1 MKLLIVESPAK
12 AKTLEKYLGG
22 DYKVISSYG
31 HVRTLPSIKNSVEPE
46 NDFKITYTVLEKARD
61 TIKKLSENFKKADA
75 IFLATDPD
83 REGEAIS
90 WHILEAMKSKKSLNK
105 NVLIKRIVFHEITKS
120 AVINAIENPRELDKD
135 LIHAQQARQAL
146 DYLVGFTLSPILW
159 RKLPGS
165 RSAGR
170 VQSVAL
176 KLLCERENKR
186 DKFKEQEYWS
196 IESVFQNDAKV
207 NFNSALHINDGKKIE
222 KLTISDESYAREI
235 AKNVEQLKY
244 KVSSIE
250 KKEIN
255 RKPTAP
261 FITSTLI
268 QEASRKLNFTAQKT
282 MLLAQKLY
290 EGIEINGEITG
301 LISYMRTDN
310 VTISKEAIKN
320 IASYIEN
327 HYGLNYLL
335 PTPIIY
341 KSKSKNAQEAHEAIR
356 PTDFQNIPSAIKEFL
371 DNDQYRLYELIW
383 KRTVA
388 SQMANAKLESV
399 TVEISSETSNN
410 IFKSVGSIIIFD
422 GFYKIYKEG
431 EDDEEDDNKNKIP
444 KLNQGDELKLN
455 KVTIN
460 QHFTQPPPRYTEASL
475 VKRMEELGI
484 GRPSTYPKII
494 SILMERKYAKIVQ
507 KSFVPESKGR
517 LVDAFLNKFFNKY
530 IDYDFTANLENNL
543 DDIANGKK
551 DWKDVLTNFWSLF
564 KSTSNQVL
572 EIKNIDIINEVEN
585 LLIDYIFKSDNVK
598 DIDSLKKCS
607 KCKDGILGLKTGKF
621 GAFIGCSNYPECN
634 YKRTLFERETLEND
648 DNNEKILG
656 KDAKT
661 KADILLKKGPYGFY
675 LEKEES
681 GKKKRASLP
690 AKYPHE
696 NIDLAFASSILNLPK
711 YIGKHPYINK
721 DIFVKIGR
729 YGPYLECDKKF
740 YALKSIDKVN
750 LELVEAIKLI
760 DNYKPKI
767 IKRKKNNNSN
777 FSTIQK

>member
-31 HVRTLPSIKNSVEPE
+31 HVRSLPSVKDAVEPE
-46 NDFKITYTVLEKARD
+46 NDFKITYKVLEKAKD
-61 TIKKLSENFKKADA
+61 TIKNLSENFKKADA

-90 WHILEAMKSKKSLNK
+90 WHILEAMKSKKSVNK
-105 NVLIKRIVFHEITKS
+105 DVEIKRIVFHEITKS

-135 LIHAQQARQAL
+135 LVHAQQARQAL
-146 DYLVGFTLSPILW
+146 DYLVGFTLSPVLW

-176 KLLCERENKR
+176 KLLCERENER

-196 IESVFQNDAKV
+196 IDSIFQNYDKV
-207 NFNSALHINDGKKIE
+207 NFDSQLFIYDGKKIE
-222 KLTISDESYAREI
+222 KLSISDESYAREI
-235 AKNVEQLKY
+235 VKNVEKLEY
-244 KVSSIE
+244 KVSSIK

-268 QEASRKLNFTAQKT
+268 QEASRKLNFTAKKA
-282 MLLAQKLY
+282 MLIAQKLY
-290 EGIEINGEITG
+290 EGIQINGEVTG
-301 LISYMRTDN
+301 LITYMRTDS

-320 IASYIEN
+320 IIAHIKK
-327 HYGLNYLL
+327 HYGPNYL
-335 PTPIIY
+335 PSAPIIY

-356 PTDFQNIPSAIKEFL
+356 PTNFQNSPSAIKEFL
-371 DNDQYRLYELIW
+371 DTDQYKLYELIW
-383 KRTVA
+383 KRTVS

-399 TVEISSETSNN
+399 AVEISSETGNN
-410 IFKSVGSIIIFD
+410 VFKSVGSTLVFD
-422 GFYKIYKEG
+422 GFYKVYREG
-431 EDDEEDDNKNKIP
+431 QDNEQDENKNKIP
-444 KLNQGDELKLN
+444 KLKEGDDLKLN
-455 KVTIN
+455 KVIPN

-494 SILMERKYAKIVQ
+494 SILIEREYAKIIQ
-507 KSFVPESKGR
+507 KSFIPESKGR

-530 IDYDFTANLENNL
+530 IDYDFTANLENDL

-551 DWKDVLTNFWSLF
+551 NWKDVLINFWSPF
-564 KSTSNQVL
+564 KGTSNEVL
-572 EIKNIDIINEVEN
+572 EIKNMDIINEVEN
-585 LLIDYIFKSDNVK
+585 LLGDYIFKSDGTKNT
-598 DIDSLKKCS
+598 DTLRECS
-607 KCKDGILGLKTGKF
+607 KCKGGKLGLRTSKF

-634 YKRTLFERETLEND
+634 YKRALFRDELLESVS
-648 DNNEKILG
+648 NNEKILG
-656 KDAKT
+656 VDAKT
-661 KADILLKKGPYGFY
+661 QVDILLKKGPYGFY
-675 LEKEES
+675 LEKEED

-690 AKYPHE
+690 EKYPHE
-696 NIDLAFASSILNLPK
+696 NIDLVFASSLLNLPK
-711 YIGKHPYINK
+711 VIGKHPSIGE
-721 DIFVKIGR
+721 DVFVKIGR
-729 YGPYLECDKKF
+729 YGPYLECNKKF
-740 YALKSIDKVN
+740 YALKNIDKIN
-750 LELVEAIKLI
+750 IDLSEAIELI

-767 IKRKKNNNSN
+767 SKKKKKS
-777 FSTIQK
+777 

>member
-31 HVRTLPSIKNSVEPE
+31 HVRSLPSVKDAVEPE
-46 NDFKITYTVLEKARD
+46 NDFKITYKVLEKAKD

-90 WHILEAMKSKKSLNK
+90 WHILEAMKSKKSVNK
-105 NVLIKRIVFHEITKS
+105 NVEIKRIVFHEITKS

-135 LIHAQQARQAL
+135 LVHAQQARQAL
-146 DYLVGFTLSPILW
+146 DYLVGFTLSPVLW

-176 KLLCERENKR
+176 KLLCERENER

-196 IESVFQNDAKV
+196 IDSIFQNDDKV
-207 NFNSALHINDGKKIE
+207 NFDSQLHVYDGKKIE
-222 KLTISDESYAREI
+222 KLTISDESYAKEI
-235 AKNVEQLKY
+235 VKNVEKLKY
-244 KVSSIE
+244 KVSSIK

-268 QEASRKLNFTAQKT
+268 QEASRKLNFTAQKA
-282 MLLAQKLY
+282 MLIAQKLY
-290 EGIEINGEITG
+290 EGIQINGEVTG
-301 LISYMRTDN
+301 LITYMRTDS

-320 IASYIEN
+320 IIAHIKK
-327 HYGLNYLL
+327 HYGPNYL
-335 PTPIIY
+335 PSAPITY

-356 PTDFQNIPSAIKEFL
+356 PTNFQNSPSAIKEFL
-371 DNDQYRLYELIW
+371 DTDQYKLYELIW

-399 TVEISSETSNN
+399 AVEISSETGNN
-410 IFKSVGSIIIFD
+410 VFKSVGSTLVFD
-422 GFYKIYKEG
+422 GFYRVYREG
-431 EDDEEDDNKNKIP
+431 QDNEQDENKNKIP
-444 KLNQGDELKLN
+444 KLKEGDDLKLN
-455 KVTIN
+455 KVIPN

-494 SILMERKYAKIVQ
+494 SILIEREYAKIIQ
-507 KSFVPESKGR
+507 KSFIPESKGR

-530 IDYDFTANLENNL
+530 IEYDFTANLENEL

-551 DWKDVLTNFWSLF
+551 NWKGVLTNFWSPF
-564 KSTSNQVL
+564 KGTSNEVL
-572 EIKNIDIINEVEN
+572 EIKNMDIINEVEN
-585 LLIDYIFKSDNVK
+585 LLGDYIFKSNGTENTDT
-598 DIDSLKKCS
+598 LRECS
-607 KCKDGILGLKTGKF
+607 KCKDGKLGLRTSKF

-634 YKRTLFERETLEND
+634 YKRALFGDELLESASD
-648 DNNEKILG
+648 NEKLLG
-656 KDAKT
+656 VDAKT
-661 KADILLKKGPYGFY
+661 QVDILLKKGPYGFY
-675 LEKEES
+675 LEKEVD

-696 NIDLAFASSILNLPK
+696 NIDLAFAASLLDLPK
-711 YIGKHPYINK
+711 TIGKHPSAGE

-729 YGPYLECDKKF
+729 YGPYLECNKKF
-740 YALKSIDKVN
+740 YALRNIDKININ
-750 LELVEAIKLI
+750 LSEAIELI
-760 DNYKPKI
+760 DNYKPKVLK
-767 IKRKKNNNSN
+767 KRKKS
-777 FSTIQK
+777 

>member
-31 HVRTLPSIKNSVEPE
+31 HVRSLPSVKDAVEPE
-46 NDFKITYTVLEKARD
+46 NDFKITYKVLEKAKE

-90 WHILEAMKSKKSLNK
+90 WHILEAMKSKKSVNK
-105 NVLIKRIVFHEITKS
+105 DIEIKRIVFHEITKS

-135 LIHAQQARQAL
+135 LVHAQQARQAL
-146 DYLVGFTLSPILW
+146 DYLVGFTLSPVLW

-176 KLLCERENKR
+176 KLLCERENER
-186 DKFKEQEYWS
+186 DKFREQEYWS
-196 IESVFQNDAKV
+196 IDSVFQNDDKV
-207 NFNSALHINDGKKIE
+207 NFDSMLHIYDGKKIE
-222 KLTISDESYAREI
+222 KLTISDESYAKEI
-235 AKNVEQLKY
+235 VKNVEKLKY
-244 KVSSIE
+244 KVSSIK

-268 QEASRKLNFTAQKT
+268 QEASRKLNFTAQKA
-282 MLLAQKLY
+282 MLIAQKLY
-290 EGIEINGEITG
+290 EGIQINGEVTG
-301 LISYMRTDN
+301 LITYMRTDG
-310 VTISKEAIKN
+310 VIISKEAIKN
-320 IASYIEN
+320 IVSHIKN
-327 HYGLNYLL
+327 QYGPNYL
-335 PTPIIY
+335 PSTPIVY

-356 PTDFQNIPSAIKEFL
+356 PTNFQNSPSAIKEFL

-399 TVEISSETSNN
+399 AVEISSETGNN
-410 IFKSVGSIIIFD
+410 IFKSVGSTLVFD
-422 GFYKIYKEG
+422 GFYKVYKEG
-431 EDDEEDDNKNKIP
+431 QDNEQGENKNKIP
-444 KLNQGDELKLN
+444 KLKEGENLEVN
-455 KVTIN
+455 KIIPN
-460 QHFTQPPPRYTEASL
+460 QHFTQPPTRYTEASII
-475 VKRMEELGI
+475 KRMEELGI

-494 SILMERKYAKIVQ
+494 SILIEREYAKIIQ
-507 KSFVPESKGR
+507 KSFIPESKGR

-530 IDYDFTANLENNL
+530 IDYDFTANLENDL

-551 DWKDVLTNFWSLF
+551 NWKDVLANFWALF
-564 KSTSNQVL
+564 KSTSNEVL
-572 EIKNIDIINEVEN
+572 EIKNMDIINEVEN
-585 LLIDYIFKSDNVK
+585 LLEDYIFKSDGTEST
-598 DIDSLKKCS
+598 DTLRKCN
-607 KCKDGILGLKTGKF
+607 KCKDGKLGLRTSKF

-634 YKRTLFERETLEND
+634 YKRTLFGDEPLESAS
-648 DNNEKILG
+648 NNEKILG
-656 KDAKT
+656 VDSKT
-661 KADILLKKGPYGFY
+661 QVNILLKKGPYGFY
-675 LEKEES
+675 LEKEED

-690 AKYPHE
+690 EKYPHE
-696 NIDLAFASSILNLPK
+696 NIDLAFASSLLNLPK
-711 YIGKHPYINK
+711 VIGKHPSISE

-729 YGPYLECDKKF
+729 YGPYLECNKKF
-740 YALKSIDKVN
+740 YALKNIDKIN
-750 LELVEAIKLI
+750 IDLSEAIELI
-760 DNYKPKI
+760 DNYKPKVK
-767 IKRKKNNNSN
+767 KRKKKS
-777 FSTIQK
+777 